1 MKLVQSLVIV
11 RLSFVLFHITYKSLE
26 NKNNHYSR
34 IQCKNQYLIHHFF
47 LRENI
52 IMKTW
57 QQKKFHFRITK
68 NIFRSFTSV
77 LKKELYE
84 WGGESL
90 NASSSAMGTLSNFE
104 NTKDGRK
111 ICTLCGMTFSTMAN
125 AQRHFRNQHTSTER
139 IHCQIA
145 NCQKN
150 FKNNHSYT
158 EHLRISHGTSKSM
171 LNIS

>member
-1 MKLVQSLVIV
+1 MFCFTLRTNLWRIKIIIIQGSSVKTTTSY
-11 RLSFVLFHITYKSLE
+11 ITFFKRKYYYYE
-26 NKNNHYSR
+26 NMATK
-34 IQCKNQYLIHHFF
+34 
-47 LRENI
+47 
-52 IMKTW
+52 
-57 QQKKFHFRITK
+57 KKFHFRITK

>member
-1 MKLVQSLVIV
+1 
-11 RLSFVLFHITYKSLE
+11 
-26 NKNNHYSR
+26 
-34 IQCKNQYLIHHFF
+34 
-47 LRENI
+47 
-52 IMKTW
+52 MKTW

-90 NASSSAMGTLSNFE
+90 NASSSAMGTLSNFQ

>member
-1 MKLVQSLVIV
+1 M
-11 RLSFVLFHITYKSLE
+11 
-26 NKNNHYSR
+26 
-34 IQCKNQYLIHHFF
+34 
-47 LRENI
+47 
-52 IMKTW
+52 
-57 QQKKFHFRITK
+57 
-68 NIFRSFTSV
+68 

-90 NASSSAMGTLSNFE
+90 NTSSSAMGTLSNFE

-139 IHCQIA
+139 IQCQIA

-171 LNIS
+171 LNISQITFLNKISIIYLVFKKIAYYYFYTILRMTLS